1 MARDDTVRKSP
12 LPAHVER
19 ALARARGGGDRKPEP
34 SRGGRWLALVPV
46 SVAVVLFALLMPW
59 ATPPDAVPLPDVDER
74 AVAEVARADRAR
86 AERARAD
93 RLPGDVL
100 AVGSAV
106 RAMNLADAKQ
116 ADDVA
121 VAAARRHLDDA
132 LAAAMARAGAEEDLV
147 ALRAVQLEAFLGEVA
162 RFEAT
167 GDVSEELEA
176 LGGGFVRKA
185 RAAGWIQGSRV
196 LLGEPELRAAYKVV
210 WNALAG
216 TDVRPAFQPTLDEQR
231 VLYRTYLSL
240 PHPPEAVRP
249 GLDAERR
256 AATTEA
262 DCERA
267 RFNEHRATELW
278 RAEKIKKLGAID
290 PTYPTGYALG
300 VAYYRAGRYD
310 LAVEAFRAWL
320 DAHPDGPW
328 SLRARNHLKA
338 SLAAYGP
345 S

>member
-1 MARDDTVRKSP
+1 M
-12 LPAHVER
+12 ER
-19 ALARARGGGDRKPEP
+19 ALARARGGRERKAEP

-46 SVAVVLFALLMPW
+46 SVAVLMFALLMPW

-74 AVAEVARADRAR
+74 AVAQVARTDRARADRASR
-86 AERARAD
+86 E

-116 ADDVA
+116 DDGVA
-121 VAAARRHLDDA
+121 VAAARARIDDA
-132 LAAAMARAGAEEDLV
+132 VAAAMGRPGAEVDLL
-147 ALRAVQLEAFLGEVA
+147 ALRAVQLEAFLGEVR

-167 GDVSEELEA
+167 GDVSGELEA

-185 RAAGWIQGSRV
+185 RAAGWIEGRRV
-196 LLGEPELRAAYKVV
+196 LLGEPELRVAYKVV

-231 VLYRTYLSL
+231 VLYRTYLGV
-240 PHPPEAVRP
+240 PHPPEAVRL
-249 GLDAERR
+249 GLEAERR

-267 RFNEHRATELW
+267 RANERRATELW
-278 RAEKIKKLGAID
+278 RAEKIKKLGALD
-290 PTYPTGYALG
+290 PTYPTAYALG

-310 LAVEAFRAWL
+310 LAIEAFRAWL

-338 SLAAYGP
+338 SIAAYGP